1 MQLRK
6 KPEKTNQ
13 GFNGIW
19 TRDLAIHF
27 LFKGIE
33 YFIEYWGL
41 DILLEVLIFF
51 SGFFRNC
58 INCVHKCEDHSSFD
72 FISAVL
78 VYDLFHLRLSDR
90 WMAQHAGFKVV
101 KAPCFCKSGPLIPS
115 FELYSQGL
123 HKWREVV
130 AGLGIWLYNSVKA
143 TRLPHRPVSEYRN
156 IPKISPSKYKPPKI
170 VTQKTLR

>member
-1 MQLRK
+1 MFLKIWKLFLGKVNSRLRDRKVIIWKIIPQLWTQFIQLRK
-6 KPEKTNQ
+6 KPAKTNQ
-13 GFNGIW
+13 SFNGIW

-41 DILLEVLIFF
+41 DILLKSWFFF

-58 INCVHKCEDHSSFD
+58 INCVHKCENHSSFD

-115 FELYSQGL
+115 VCY
-123 HKWREVV
+123 
-130 AGLGIWLYNSVKA
+130 
-143 TRLPHRPVSEYRN
+143 
-156 IPKISPSKYKPPKI
+156 IPKACRNGGKLLQ
-170 VTQKTLR
+170 V